1 MIFKAASEL
10 QTKACNANKFD
21 SVPSN
26 IFLSI
31 FLNMNACCFLFFLKK
46 DSFLTFNE
54 SGHLS
59 FSWCWKS
66 SCLLQWSSLHHCTGC
81 LCFKGH
87 IIKYL
92 SIKHWVSQDICVLP
106 PRPGLVTLCS
116 PDQNQ
121 TKWSFQFLENEVCW
135 HCNSFKSGHVD
146 NTFKCLLLIFN
157 YLFACFC
164 YYCLLNTIYRFL
176 NVLFPYFFAPV
187 QQLELH

>member
-59 FSWCWKS
+59 FSWCSKS
-66 SCLLQWSSLHHCTGC
+66 SSLLQWSSLHHCTGC

-106 PRPGLVTLCS
+106 PRPGLVLCVLRIKTKQS
-116 PDQNQ
+116 EAFSFWKTRSADTATHLNQ
-121 TKWSFQFLENEVCW
+121 GMLTIHSNVF
-135 HCNSFKSGHVD
+135 
-146 NTFKCLLLIFN
+146 FN

>member
-31 FLNMNACCFLFFLKK
+31 FLNMNACCFFVFFLKK

-106 PRPGLVTLCS
+106 PRPGLVLCVLRIKTKQS
-116 PDQNQ
+116 EAFSFWKTWSADTATHLNQ
-121 TKWSFQFLENEVCW
+121 GML
-135 HCNSFKSGHVD
+135 
-146 NTFKCLLLIFN
+146 
-157 YLFACFC
+157 
-164 YYCLLNTIYRFL
+164 TIHS
-176 NVLFPYFFAPV
+176 NVFF
-187 QQLELH
+187 